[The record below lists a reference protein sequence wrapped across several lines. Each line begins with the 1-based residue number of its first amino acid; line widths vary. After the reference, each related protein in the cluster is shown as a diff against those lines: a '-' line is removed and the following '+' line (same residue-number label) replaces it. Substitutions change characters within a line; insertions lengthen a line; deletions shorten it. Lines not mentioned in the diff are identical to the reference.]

1 MGIFKRSNVHW
12 LAARDTEPE
21 EPRVKPPRVH
31 ATWNGVLYVD
41 KDDLRESQAGADAL
55 REAAALEERL
65 RKERQQ
71 G

>member
-1 MGIFKRSNVHW
+1 MGIFKRSNVDW
-12 LAARDTEPE
+12 LAARDNEPE

-31 ATWNGVLYVD
+31 LTYGGLYVD
-41 KDDLRESQAGADAL
+41 RDDLRESQAAADAL